1 MSAKHVFRPLSTEP
15 PTFGQ
20 GVDILAFEK
29 EVQSRLT
36 TKKKVRKV
44 RYNKELGKL
53 IKVMQPKFYSLY
65 PWYRQF
71 GSGKPPHLGG
81 LRIKRTML
89 LKWIRQQPEYRE
101 FLMRMVDLGVK
112 LPPSVR
118 FP

>member
-44 RYNKELGKL
+44 LNRLNMLVERMNTITLGMVTFYVQHRRYG
-53 IKVMQPKFYSLY
+53 F
-65 PWYRQF
+65 RQIVRV
-71 GSGKPPHLGG
+71 GERNSGMG
-81 LRIKRTML
+81 
-89 LKWIRQQPEYRE
+89 
-101 FLMRMVDLGVK
+101 
-112 LPPSVR
+112 
-118 FP
+118 